1 MRYKWHQQGIYHNDI
16 NGLCIDCRR
25 VALVFTNRNGLCSQ
39 PEPRS
44 IGSFAKGRQ
53 LAAGNIM
60 LAGHLIEAPNAML
73 WDIDP
78 PDLMFAQDAHGFAWL
93 DDLAAAG
100 DMNAR
105 KLAQDWVFGWIERY
119 DTGRGAGWLPDLT
132 GRRLIR
138 WIHHALFILQGRT
151 PESERF
157 FRALGRQTIF
167 LAKRWSATTHG
178 LPRFEASDG
187 FDICGPVPDR
197 DGTICSACHAGLGP

>member
-1 MRYKWHQQGIYHNDI
+1 
-16 NGLCIDCRR
+16 
-25 VALVFTNRNGLCSQ
+25 
-39 PEPRS
+39 
-44 IGSFAKGRQ
+44 
-53 LAAGNIM
+53 
-60 LAGHLIEAPNAML
+60 ML

-151 PESERF
+151 PEESERF

-167 LAKRWSATTHG
+167 LANGGRQRHMVCQG
-178 LPRFEASDG
+178 LRP
-187 FDICGPVPDR
+187 
-197 DGTICSACHAGLGP
+197 

>member
-1 MRYKWHQQGIYHNDI
+1 MAPTGNISQRYQRAMHRLQA
-16 NGLCIDCRR
+16 RR
-25 VALVFTNRNGLCSQ
+25 VGFYKPATGFVSQ

-73 WDIDP
+73 WDIAP
-78 PDLMFAQDAHGFAWL
+78 PDLMFAQDAHGFGWL

-100 DMNAR
+100 DITAR
-105 KLAQDWVFGWIERY
+105 QLAQDWVFGWIERY

-151 PESERF
+151 PEESERF

-167 LAKRWSATTHG
+167 LAKHR
-178 LPRFEASDG
+178 RY
-187 FDICGPVPDR
+187 I
-197 DGTICSACHAGLGP
+197 